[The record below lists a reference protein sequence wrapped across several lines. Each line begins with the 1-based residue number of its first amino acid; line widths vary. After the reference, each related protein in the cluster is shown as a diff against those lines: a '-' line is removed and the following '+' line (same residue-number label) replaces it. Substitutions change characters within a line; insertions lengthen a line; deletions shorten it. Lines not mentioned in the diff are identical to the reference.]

1 MNEREQVGV
10 NVYQINNNLICL
22 ADEVNSVITKL
33 TNENKAL
40 LKSLENA
47 VEKLKKMSDDKNKLE
62 KKYKQKLVSHKKL
75 SLIHI

>member
-47 VEKLKKMSDDKNKLE
+47 V
-62 KKYKQKLVSHKKL
+62 
-75 SLIHI
+75 